1 MTTDTTREG
10 FEKYAEAF
18 DLPTYRATN
27 DLYLE
32 EITQSAWSAW
42 QAAKSDE
49 LAFLE
54 NLVEHVDSFIW
65 KRIDDR
71 IAELKGES
79 RG

>member
-42 QAAKSDE
+42 QAAKADE
-49 LAFLE
+49 LAC
-54 NLVEHVDSFIW
+54 V
-65 KRIDDR
+65 
-71 IAELKGES
+71 
-79 RG
+79 